1 VVEDTITAPSK
12 PETRETTANAPLT
25 YRDAGV
31 DIDAGDALVDA
42 IKPLAA
48 ATRRPGADADLGG
61 FGGLFD
67 LKAAGFTDP
76 ILVAATDG
84 VGTKLRVAIE
94 AGKHDTVGVDLV
106 AMCVNDLVVQGA
118 EPLMFLDYYAT
129 GKLDVAVARD
139 VVAGIAEGCRQ
150 AGCGL
155 IGGETAEMPGMYGA
169 GDYDLAGFAV
179 GAVERDRV
187 LIRDQVK
194 AGDVVLGLASSG
206 VHSNGYSLV
215 RRVVE
220 RSGLAWDA
228 PAPFDGERA
237 LGDAL
242 LAPTRIYV
250 KPCLAAVLTG
260 GVSGLVHVTGG
271 GLVENPPRIFG
282 DDLAMR
288 LDLRTWTPPAVF
300 GWLAQ
305 TGGIEGREMLRTFNC
320 GLGML
325 VVARANAVDAVE
337 LALREHG
344 EAPIR
349 VGSIEAR
356 SGDGV
361 VFDGLDQT
369 WLA

>member
-1 VVEDTITAPSK
+1 
-12 PETRETTANAPLT
+12 
-25 YRDAGV
+25 
-31 DIDAGDALVDA
+31 
-42 IKPLAA
+42 
-48 ATRRPGADADLGG
+48 
-61 FGGLFD
+61 
-67 LKAAGFTDP
+67 
-76 ILVAATDG
+76 
-84 VGTKLRVAIE
+84 
-94 AGKHDTVGVDLV
+94 
-106 AMCVNDLVVQGA
+106 
-118 EPLMFLDYYAT
+118 
-129 GKLDVAVARD
+129 
-139 VVAGIAEGCRQ
+139 
-150 AGCGL
+150 
-155 IGGETAEMPGMYGA
+155 
-169 GDYDLAGFAV
+169 
-179 GAVERDRV
+179 VERDRV